1 MKPEI
6 GFIGQLST
14 EDILED
20 LAFAVKN
27 EFDCFEIALDWKQN
41 YDLSLKVIK
50 KIRETS
56 IKQGIKLIVHT
67 PYYLPISTMLPEIKK
82 GVIQNVRK
90 AIILARGVKSDKLT
104 IHPGFQEM
112 PGSAIKYC
120 YDSLIDNLQKIV
132 DIGQEHNVNICFE
145 NFPINIPLL
154 CSELKDYCY
163 VLNSVDGLMA
173 TLDVGHANTT
183 NIKPSEFLRETR
195 NYIMNIH
202 IHDNNGKR
210 DEHKCLGEGTID
222 FKEFFS
228 ECKNANYYGPFI
240 LELFPYENIIEGRKR
255 FLDNW
260 ENT

>member
-6 GFIGQLST
+6 GFMGQLST

-20 LAFAVKN
+20 LSFVVKN
-27 EFDCFEIALDWKQN
+27 KFECFEIALDWKQN
-41 YDLSLKVIK
+41 YDLSPKVIN
-50 KIRETS
+50 KIRQIS

-67 PYYLPISTMLPEIKK
+67 PYYLPTSTLLPEIRK
-82 GVIQNVRK
+82 GVLENVRK
-90 AIILARGVKSDKLT
+90 GIILARKVSSNKLT
-104 IHPGFQEM
+104 IHPGYQEM
-112 PGSAIKYC
+112 PGSGIKYC

-132 DIGQEHNVNICFE
+132 DIGQEYNVNICFE
-145 NFPINIPLL
+145 NFNKPFL
-154 CSELKDYCY
+154 CSELKDYLY

-183 NIKPSEFLRETR
+183 NIKPSEYLREIR
-195 NYIMNIH
+195 NLIMDIH

-240 LELFPYENIIEGRKR
+240 LELFPYENILEGKKR
-255 FLDNW
+255 FLDFW
-260 ENT
+260 EY

>member
-6 GFIGQLST
+6 GFMGQLST

-27 EFDCFEIALDWKQN
+27 GFDCFEIALDWKQN
-41 YDLSLKVIK
+41 YYLTPKVIK
-50 KIRETS
+50 KIREIS
-56 IKQGIKLIVHT
+56 IKHGIKLIVHT
-67 PYYLPISTMLPEIKK
+67 PYYLPTSTMLPEIKK
-82 GVIQNVRK
+82 GVIENVRK

-112 PGSAIKYC
+112 PGPAIRYC
-120 YDSLIDNLQKIV
+120 YDSLIDNLHKIV
-132 DIGQEHNVNICFE
+132 EIGQEHNVNICFE
-145 NFPINIPLL
+145 NFDKPML
-154 CSELKDYCY
+154 CSELKDYLY

-173 TLDVGHANTT
+173 TLDVGHVNTT
-183 NIKPSEFLRETR
+183 NIKPTEYLKKTR
-195 NYIMNIH
+195 KFIMDIH

-228 ECKNANYYGPFI
+228 ECKKTNYYGPFI
-240 LELFPYENIIEGRKR
+240 LELFPYENIIEGRRR
-255 FLDNW
+255 FLDHW
-260 ENT
+260 ENI